1 MALTQCRHRM
11 LADGVT
17 PNTKTFTALIGS
29 VGRQAPLQQALDLVG
44 ELLASDSPQGKLPT
58 YTALMAACE
67 KGGLWELALALF
79 QRMTDE
85 VSLIL
90 RSDRSQA
97 GVMSQCV
104 RLEWGQ
110 RGLAAIH
117 FACLVTVVL
126 MLSSKAAGHP
136 YAKVCPEACMGRWAA
151 LQHSLIPVLDRQP
164 QVQTTAPHAQ

>member
-1 MALTQCRHRM
+1 MALTQHCNRM

-85 VSLIL
+85 VSLTSG
-90 RSDRSQA
+90 SDR
-97 GVMSQCV
+97 
-104 RLEWGQ
+104 
-110 RGLAAIH
+110 
-117 FACLVTVVL
+117 
-126 MLSSKAAGHP
+126 
-136 YAKVCPEACMGRWAA
+136 
-151 LQHSLIPVLDRQP
+151 LQGGAMCQ
-164 QVQTTAPHAQ
+164 